1 MELLVQL
8 IFVIAILKFCLKAS
22 LAGGFKTM
30 LLYALGAGVWTLLW
44 YPVVINQP
52 VTIIEHLLADRQVVT
67 DGAVWTTIEALAGIL
82 LGVNLLD
89 NYFAPKQKR
98 KKSLFILKVIPG
110 VLAPLG
116 LLYFELMFFK
126 MRVAE
131 DFLMTAL
138 LFSVVTVVVILGLSL
153 VMKRVVEGESMKLE
167 LKLLFNMMILLIG
180 LLINSA
186 VADYNTSSAD
196 TQADW
201 MPLVV
206 MLGASAV
213 LILIGYLTC
222 NWTIKNFLNS
232 SKRWTK

>member
-1 MELLVQL
+1 
-8 IFVIAILKFCLKAS
+8 
-22 LAGGFKTM
+22 M
-30 LLYALGAGVWTLLW
+30 LF
-44 YPVVINQP
+44 
-52 VTIIEHLLADRQVVT
+52 RS
-67 DGAVWTTIEALAGIL
+67 VWTTIEALAGIL

-138 LFSVVTVVVILGLSL
+138 LFSVVTLVIILGMSL

-206 MLGASAV
+206 MLGVSAV
-213 LILIGYLTC
+213 LILIGYLTR